1 MKKRYPSNRYG
12 RYMNNEKKRV
22 TEHIIVIELGDI
34 V

>member
-12 RYMNNEKKRV
+12 LYMINEKKQV
-22 TEHIIVIELGDI
+22 VKHAILIELGDL